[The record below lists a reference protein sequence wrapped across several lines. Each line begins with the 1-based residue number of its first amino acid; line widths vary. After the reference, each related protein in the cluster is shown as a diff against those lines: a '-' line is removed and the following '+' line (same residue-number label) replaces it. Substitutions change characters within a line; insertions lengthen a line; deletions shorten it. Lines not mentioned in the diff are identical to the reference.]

1 MKIRVK
7 IFLVMLSVVVIMVG
21 GFAITNTVYLEKFYI
36 TNKKDKLIQMGNA
49 ILDPNY
55 IVDFR
60 NLEMQNNAEI
70 VIKKLDQ
77 LDKYYF
83 RRQMSIDEI
92 TQIKRLFKQGTPTF
106 KIVNFKDY
114 RGKALVL
121 FMPYKS
127 NRYIEILTP
136 LSLIQEG
143 LDVSVQYH
151 IQIIML
157 ALILGL
163 AIAFVFSKAMVAPI
177 LELKEI
183 TQKIAKLDFSR
194 KFEGDRVDEIGEL
207 GEAINKMGATLKKNI
222 DDINKANSKLMEDI
236 EKEKKLDQLRKEF
249 IAYVSHELKTPIAII
264 QGYAQ
269 GLMENVATEEDKNFY
284 CEVIVDEAYKMDA
297 LVKELLLMSKIESGY
312 FKMEN
317 TPIDAYPL
325 IKDIIDK
332 YSTSDSEIVY
342 KGDNVVPVIGDEKYL
357 DRVLDN
363 LIGNAVKYST
373 DDKIV
378 TVTVE
383 DNSDK
388 YKFII
393 SNHSKNLTEN
403 DLKNIW
409 TPFIRLD
416 SSIGKEGH
424 GLGLAIVAGILDK
437 HNSKHGVYISE
448 EHTVNFWF
456 ELDKAKEDTELEEEN
471 EEQAIEDA
479 EEITEIDDSTEEKN
493 GKE

>member
-1 MKIRVK
+1 
-7 IFLVMLSVVVIMVG
+7 
-21 GFAITNTVYLEKFYI
+21 
-36 TNKKDKLIQMGNA
+36 
-49 ILDPNY
+49 
-55 IVDFR
+55 
-60 NLEMQNNAEI
+60 
-70 VIKKLDQ
+70 
-77 LDKYYF
+77 
-83 RRQMSIDEI
+83 
-92 TQIKRLFKQGTPTF
+92 
-106 KIVNFKDY
+106 
-114 RGKALVL
+114 
-121 FMPYKS
+121 
-127 NRYIEILTP
+127 
-136 LSLIQEG
+136 
-143 LDVSVQYH
+143 
-151 IQIIML
+151 
-157 ALILGL
+157 
-163 AIAFVFSKAMVAPI
+163 
-177 LELKEI
+177 
-183 TQKIAKLDFSR
+183 
-194 KFEGDRVDEIGEL
+194 
-207 GEAINKMGATLKKNI
+207 
-222 DDINKANSKLMEDI
+222 MEDI

-373 DDKIV
+373 DDKVV

-383 DNSDK
+383 DNGDK

-393 SNHSKNLTEN
+393 SNHSQNLTEN